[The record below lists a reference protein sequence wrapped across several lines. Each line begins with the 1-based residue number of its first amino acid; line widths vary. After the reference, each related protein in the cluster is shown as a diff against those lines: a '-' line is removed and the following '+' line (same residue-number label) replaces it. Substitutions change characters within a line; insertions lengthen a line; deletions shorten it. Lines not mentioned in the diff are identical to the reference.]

1 MQFVINGLKYD
12 TEKMEK
18 VADVKKWYQV
28 DNIFTRAAYPGKE
41 VGRMYD
47 CELWKSAKGNWLLT
61 HEEDYTKKIRPGYP
75 GRGSQKPF
83 NEICNGYLRKVVWRF
98 RGSIKTKRNPVAKV
112 GT

>member
-28 DNIFTRAAYPGKE
+28 DNFLIRAAYPGKE

-61 HEEDYTKKIRPGYP
+61 HEKDYTTEYGQAI
-75 GRGSQKPF
+75 Q
-83 NEICNGYLRKVVWRF
+83 EEE
-98 RGSIKTKRNPVAKV
+98 AKSLLMRYATDIYEKLF
-112 GT
+112 GDLEEA